1 MTAKKF
7 VSLLVAVVL
16 CLTLMPVGLVRAQ
29 EEPVL
34 TVGDHS
40 VPFLYRDGYYVA
52 SATVTPEVKKFTASG
67 GTLPAHEQEIS
78 VVGERL
84 LVVNYHDGAFNY
96 KLLPLKSDGVVL
108 EDVKLIRYPEGA
120 VPAGTE
126 VTFYVYTPRR
136 DVSKVVLTL
145 TDRGLSDDQAP
156 TSGKPKAVKD
166 IELTKVAESNDGFYD
181 VWSYKFTPEEVTW
194 YQYVAYAYD
203 GSKKR
208 QVGEG
213 RLTVYDPDFT
223 TPDWLKNAVIYQ
235 IFPDRFKNG
244 NPENDVTEEGQ
255 KFTFHDDY
263 FDEDFTL
270 PGDYMGQLI
279 QGANWADPVTS
290 WATVTMTDGSK
301 KCGYVDSY
309 RFYGGD
315 LEGIIEELD
324 YLKSLGVTAIYLN
337 PIFPSET
344 THRYD
349 PASYFGVDPR
359 LGDAETFKKLTEEA
373 AKRGIKI
380 INDITPDH
388 SGDDSLYFDVK
399 GAYSTVGAHESQE
412 SPFFDWYT
420 FTEWPDKWQGW
431 AGFSAMPIIN
441 VLNPKVQ
448 EFFLT
453 GEKNVMKYWHE
464 LGSSGWRVDVA
475 MQVPMG
481 FTRQMRKA
489 LKALDPDNVM
499 IAEVWDHYDQ
509 VIPMVLGD
517 SFDSAMNYRVRSL
530 LIGDWDN
537 DHAGTNPKFQGFF
550 LKKEM
555 TQEDFWQNYL
565 QMKNDYPREAF
576 YAMMNLVDSHDA
588 ARPLYYLTNTWDDKA
603 KDAMKAL
610 SFFLYTI
617 PGAPTTFYGD
627 EAGATNEGEFGCNKD
642 RPITDDPFMRVPF
655 PWGNEDTN
663 LQEWYKNLGAVRNE
677 YSFLRTGEIQPLLVE
692 GSDRVIAYLRYDE
705 NGTALALFNGSDE
718 TATVSVDVGY
728 YLKEDAALKGVI
740 GEDMK
745 LEGGVLTLTLK
756 PFETRLAVTTDSVS
770 KADQIDLKGAVDG
783 QKVTLTFSGNAVVE
797 KRDLTTGEV
806 TTLEAKDGLEDVAR
820 AGHKYIYTVSVLEDG
835 LKVAEG
841 TYTAEIAGQEE
852 VEPPIVAEE
861 EEEPEVPS
869 AVLTPVVIEDPE
881 GDDYGPGYYTY
892 PTDPVFKDGD
902 FDLLKFELGLYE
914 GSYTATYTV
923 GNLDDAWGSTIGLS
937 KATYFLFI
945 DSKAD
950 EGTTQGIEGL
960 NISFAENFKWDVALQ
975 IEGWESKVYKVSSGE
990 INAANAADL
999 GVEIK
1004 GTEGAPGQVVV
1015 YIPKDVVG
1023 ELTAESKI
1031 MVMVAGQDGYGVNR
1045 IRQVTP
1051 EAQQWRFGG
1060 GNEEGTAPAVIDM
1073 IVPEG
1078 MKQEEILDYKT
1089 KAVAIPGVSLKPF
1102 FITEGEERLTILT
1115 PQDNTV
1121 VNTTQVDITVK
1132 VLDANL
1138 KKVIIGEKAFDVAE
1152 GENVLT
1158 GVALP
1163 NEGENLIEI
1172 TDEAGRVLASVK
1184 VVRDTVPPQ
1193 IEILSPKEK
1202 DLLTER
1208 LVAVTGKTEPRVKVQ
1223 LELLAPGNL
1232 AADPVITNA
1241 DAEGNVK
1248 VDAAFR
1254 AFVGLNI
1261 MKVTVTDSA
1270 GNSSVTYRLFAYD
1283 RPHKAVLTIGSKQ
1296 MDVNVDTYELDV
1308 APYIKNDYTMVPLR
1322 FVAEAFG
1329 AKVGWDDA
1337 TKTVTIDFAGH
1348 NMKVVIG
1355 SSEAVVDGEAV
1366 TMPLPAEIVNSR
1378 TMVPVRFISEAFGF
1392 TVKWDGV
1399 ARTVTITYP

>member
-1 MTAKKF
+1 VKKVF
-7 VSLLVAVVL
+7 SWALVFLL
-16 CLTLMPVGLVRAQ
+16 CLTILPTGLVRAQ
-29 EEPVL
+29 ETPVL
-34 TVGDHS
+34 TVADQS

-52 SATVTPEVKKFTASG
+52 SATVTPEVNKFTAGG
-67 GTLPAHEQEIS
+67 GTLPTHEQEIT
-78 VVGERL
+78 VPGERL

-96 KLLPLKSDGVVL
+96 KLLPLKSDGVVM
-108 EDVKLIRYPEGA
+108 EDVKLTRYPEGA

-126 VTFYVYTPRR
+126 VIFYVYTPRR

-145 TDRGLSDDQAP
+145 SDRGLSDEQAP

-166 IELTKVAESNDGFYD
+166 VELTKVAESNDGFYD
-181 VWSYKFTPEEVTW
+181 VWSYKFTAEEVTW

-203 GSKKR
+203 GAKKR

-244 NPENDVTEEGQ
+244 NPENDVTQEGQ
-255 KFTFHDDY
+255 EFIFHDDY

-270 PGDYMGQLI
+270 PGDYLGQLI
-279 QGANWADPVTS
+279 QGANWTDPVTS

-315 LEGIIEELD
+315 LDGIIEELD
-324 YLKSLGVTAIYLN
+324 YLQSLGVTAIYLN

-359 LGDAETFKKLTEEA
+359 LGDAETFKRLTEEA

-420 FTEWPDKWQGW
+420 FTQWPDKWQGW

-453 GEKNVMKYWHE
+453 GEKNVMKYWNE

-475 MQVPMG
+475 MQIPMG
-481 FTRQMRKA
+481 FTREMRKA

-537 DHAGTNPKFQGFF
+537 DHVGTNPKFQGFF

-555 TQEDFWQNYL
+555 TQEDFWQKYR

-588 ARPLYYLTNTWDDKA
+588 ARPLYYLNNTWDDHA

-655 PWGNEDTN
+655 PWGKEDTN

-705 NGTALALFNGSDE
+705 NATALALFNGSDE

-728 YLKEDAALKGVI
+728 YLKADAALKGVI

-745 LEGGVLTLTLK
+745 LEDGVLKLTLQ
-756 PFETRLAVTTDSVS
+756 PFETRLGVSTDSVS
-770 KADQIDLKGAVDG
+770 KAQQIDLQGAVNNG
-783 QKVTLTFSGNAVVE
+783 QKVTLTFSGNAIVE

-806 TTLEAKDGLEDVAR
+806 ITLEAKDGLEDAAR
-820 AGHKYIYTVSVLEDG
+820 AGHKYMYTVSVLEDG

-841 TYTAEIAGQEE
+841 TYTAQIGGQEE
-852 VEPPIVAEE
+852 VEPPIEAEE
-861 EEEPEVPS
+861 EEGPETPA

-892 PTDPVFKDGD
+892 PTDPVFKEGD
-902 FDLLKFELGLYE
+902 FDLLKFEFGLYE

-923 GNLDDAWGSTIGLS
+923 GNLDNAWASPNGLS

-945 DSKAD
+945 DNKAD

-960 NISFAENFKWDVALQ
+960 NISFAENFKWDIAFQ
-975 IEGWESKVYKVSSGE
+975 IEGWESKVYQVSSGE
-990 INAANAADL
+990 ISAANTADL
-999 GVEIK
+999 GIEIK
-1004 GTEGAPGQVVV
+1004 GIEGAPGQVVV
-1015 YIPKDVVG
+1015 DIPKEVIG

-1031 MVMVAGQDGYGVNR
+1031 MVMVAGQDGYGTNR

-1051 EAQQWRFGG
+1051 EPQQWRFGG
-1060 GNEEGTAPAVIDM
+1060 GNEAGTAPAVIDM

-1089 KAVAIPGVSLKPF
+1089 KAVTIPGVSLKPF
-1102 FITEGEERLTILT
+1102 FVSEGEERLAILT
-1115 PQDNTV
+1115 PQDGAVFNTM
-1121 VNTTQVDITVK
+1121 QVDITVK
-1132 VLDANL
+1132 VLDAYL
-1138 KKVIIGEKAFDVAE
+1138 KQVSIGEKTFDVVE

-1172 TDEAGRVLASVK
+1172 ADEAGRVLASVK
-1184 VVRDTVPPQ
+1184 VIRDTVPPQ

-1208 LVAVTGKTEPRVKVQ
+1208 LVAVTGKTEPRVRVQ

-1232 AADPVITNA
+1232 AADPVVTNA

-1283 RPHKAVLTIGSKQ
+1283 RPHTAVLTIGSKQ

-1308 APYIKNDYTMVPLR
+1308 APYIKNDYTMIPLR

-1337 TKTVTIDFAGH
+1337 SRTATIDFAGH
-1348 NMKVVIG
+1348 SIKVAIG
-1355 SSEAVVDGEAV
+1355 SSEAVVDGETV

>member
-1 MTAKKF
+1 
-7 VSLLVAVVL
+7 
-16 CLTLMPVGLVRAQ
+16 
-29 EEPVL
+29 
-34 TVGDHS
+34 
-40 VPFLYRDGYYVA
+40 
-52 SATVTPEVKKFTASG
+52 
-67 GTLPAHEQEIS
+67 
-78 VVGERL
+78 
-84 LVVNYHDGAFNY
+84 
-96 KLLPLKSDGVVL
+96 
-108 EDVKLIRYPEGA
+108 
-120 VPAGTE
+120 
-126 VTFYVYTPRR
+126 
-136 DVSKVVLTL
+136 
-145 TDRGLSDDQAP
+145 
-156 TSGKPKAVKD
+156 
-166 IELTKVAESNDGFYD
+166 
-181 VWSYKFTPEEVTW
+181 
-194 YQYVAYAYD
+194 
-203 GSKKR
+203 
-208 QVGEG
+208 
-213 RLTVYDPDFT
+213 
-223 TPDWLKNAVIYQ
+223 
-235 IFPDRFKNG
+235 
-244 NPENDVTEEGQ
+244 
-255 KFTFHDDY
+255 
-263 FDEDFTL
+263 
-270 PGDYMGQLI
+270 
-279 QGANWADPVTS
+279 
-290 WATVTMTDGSK
+290 
-301 KCGYVDSY
+301 
-309 RFYGGD
+309 
-315 LEGIIEELD
+315 
-324 YLKSLGVTAIYLN
+324 
-337 PIFPSET
+337 
-344 THRYD
+344 
-349 PASYFGVDPR
+349 
-359 LGDAETFKKLTEEA
+359 
-373 AKRGIKI
+373 
-380 INDITPDH
+380 
-388 SGDDSLYFDVK
+388 
-399 GAYSTVGAHESQE
+399 
-412 SPFFDWYT
+412 
-420 FTEWPDKWQGW
+420 
-431 AGFSAMPIIN
+431 
-441 VLNPKVQ
+441 
-448 EFFLT
+448 
-453 GEKNVMKYWHE
+453 
-464 LGSSGWRVDVA
+464 
-475 MQVPMG
+475 VPMG
-481 FTRQMRKA
+481 FTREMRRA

-555 TQEDFWQNYL
+555 TQEDFWQKYL

-603 KDAMKAL
+603 KDALKAL

-655 PWGNEDTN
+655 PWGKEDTN

-677 YSFLRTGEIQPLLVE
+677 YSFLRTGEMQPLVVE

-728 YLKEDAALKGVI
+728 YLKENAALKGVI

-745 LEGGVLTLTLK
+745 LEGGSLTLTLK

-820 AGHKYIYTVSVLEDG
+820 AGHKYIYTVSVLADG

-852 VEPPIVAEE
+852 VEPPIEAEE

-869 AVLTPVVIEDPE
+869 VVLTPVVIEDPE

-923 GNLDDAWGSTIGLS
+923 GNLDNAWGSDNGLS

-1015 YIPKDVVG
+1015 DIPKDVVG
-1023 ELTAESKI
+1023 ELTAESKM
-1031 MVMVAGQDGYGVNR
+1031 MVMVAGQDGYGANR

-1089 KAVAIPGVSLKPF
+1089 KTVAIPGVSLKPF

-1115 PQDNTV
+1115 PQDGTV

-1132 VLDANL
+1132 VLDVNL

-1184 VVRDTVPPQ
+1184 VIRDTVPPQ

-1270 GNSSVTYRLFAYD
+1270 GNSSVIYRLFAYD
-1283 RPHKAVLTIGSKQ
+1283 RPHTAVLTIGSKQ

-1308 APYIKNDYTMVPLR
+1308 APYIKEGYTMVPLR

-1348 NMKVVIG
+1348 SIKVAIG
-1355 SSEAVVDGEAV
+1355 STEAVVDGETV

-1392 TVKWDGV
+1392 TVKWDDNTKV
-1399 ARTVTITYP
+1399 ITITYP

>member
-1 MTAKKF
+1 
-7 VSLLVAVVL
+7 
-16 CLTLMPVGLVRAQ
+16 
-29 EEPVL
+29 
-34 TVGDHS
+34 
-40 VPFLYRDGYYVA
+40 
-52 SATVTPEVKKFTASG
+52 
-67 GTLPAHEQEIS
+67 
-78 VVGERL
+78 
-84 LVVNYHDGAFNY
+84 
-96 KLLPLKSDGVVL
+96 
-108 EDVKLIRYPEGA
+108 
-120 VPAGTE
+120 
-126 VTFYVYTPRR
+126 
-136 DVSKVVLTL
+136 
-145 TDRGLSDDQAP
+145 
-156 TSGKPKAVKD
+156 
-166 IELTKVAESNDGFYD
+166 
-181 VWSYKFTPEEVTW
+181 
-194 YQYVAYAYD
+194 
-203 GSKKR
+203 
-208 QVGEG
+208 
-213 RLTVYDPDFT
+213 
-223 TPDWLKNAVIYQ
+223 
-235 IFPDRFKNG
+235 
-244 NPENDVTEEGQ
+244 
-255 KFTFHDDY
+255 
-263 FDEDFTL
+263 
-270 PGDYMGQLI
+270 
-279 QGANWADPVTS
+279 
-290 WATVTMTDGSK
+290 
-301 KCGYVDSY
+301 
-309 RFYGGD
+309 
-315 LEGIIEELD
+315 
-324 YLKSLGVTAIYLN
+324 
-337 PIFPSET
+337 
-344 THRYD
+344 
-349 PASYFGVDPR
+349 
-359 LGDAETFKKLTEEA
+359 
-373 AKRGIKI
+373 
-380 INDITPDH
+380 
-388 SGDDSLYFDVK
+388 
-399 GAYSTVGAHESQE
+399 
-412 SPFFDWYT
+412 
-420 FTEWPDKWQGW
+420 
-431 AGFSAMPIIN
+431 
-441 VLNPKVQ
+441 
-448 EFFLT
+448 
-453 GEKNVMKYWHE
+453 
-464 LGSSGWRVDVA
+464 
-475 MQVPMG
+475 VPMG
-481 FTRQMRKA
+481 FTREMRRA

-555 TQEDFWQNYL
+555 TQEDFWQKYL

-603 KDAMKAL
+603 KDALKAL

-655 PWGNEDTN
+655 PWGKEDTN

-677 YSFLRTGEIQPLLVE
+677 YSFLRTGEMQPLVVE

-728 YLKEDAALKGVI
+728 YLKENAALKGVI

-745 LEGGVLTLTLK
+745 LEGGSLTLTLK

-820 AGHKYIYTVSVLEDG
+820 AGHKYIYTVSVLADG

-852 VEPPIVAEE
+852 VEPPIEAEE

-869 AVLTPVVIEDPE
+869 VVLTPVVIEDPE

-923 GNLDDAWGSTIGLS
+923 GNLDNAWGSDNGLS

-1015 YIPKDVVG
+1015 DIPKDVVG
-1023 ELTAESKI
+1023 ELTAESKM
-1031 MVMVAGQDGYGVNR
+1031 MVMVAGQDGYGANR

-1089 KAVAIPGVSLKPF
+1089 KTVAIPGVSLKPF

-1115 PQDNTV
+1115 PQDGTV

-1132 VLDANL
+1132 VLDVNL

-1184 VVRDTVPPQ
+1184 VIRDTVPPQ

-1208 LVAVTGKTEPRVKVQ
+1208 LVAVTAKTEPRVKVQ

-1296 MDVNVDTYELDV
+1296 MDVNVDSYELDV
-1308 APYIKNDYTMVPLR
+1308 APYIKNGYTMVPLR

-1329 AKVGWDDA
+1329 AKVGWDDG
-1337 TKTVTIDFAGH
+1337 TKTVDIDFAGH
-1348 NMKVVIG
+1348 HIKVVIG
-1355 SSEAVVDGEAV
+1355 SAEAVVDDETV

-1392 TVKWDGV
+1392 TVKWDDSTKV
-1399 ARTVTITYP
+1399 ITVTYP

>member
-1 MTAKKF
+1 
-7 VSLLVAVVL
+7 
-16 CLTLMPVGLVRAQ
+16 
-29 EEPVL
+29 
-34 TVGDHS
+34 
-40 VPFLYRDGYYVA
+40 
-52 SATVTPEVKKFTASG
+52 
-67 GTLPAHEQEIS
+67 
-78 VVGERL
+78 
-84 LVVNYHDGAFNY
+84 
-96 KLLPLKSDGVVL
+96 
-108 EDVKLIRYPEGA
+108 
-120 VPAGTE
+120 
-126 VTFYVYTPRR
+126 
-136 DVSKVVLTL
+136 
-145 TDRGLSDDQAP
+145 
-156 TSGKPKAVKD
+156 
-166 IELTKVAESNDGFYD
+166 
-181 VWSYKFTPEEVTW
+181 
-194 YQYVAYAYD
+194 
-203 GSKKR
+203 
-208 QVGEG
+208 
-213 RLTVYDPDFT
+213 
-223 TPDWLKNAVIYQ
+223 
-235 IFPDRFKNG
+235 
-244 NPENDVTEEGQ
+244 
-255 KFTFHDDY
+255 
-263 FDEDFTL
+263 
-270 PGDYMGQLI
+270 
-279 QGANWADPVTS
+279 
-290 WATVTMTDGSK
+290 
-301 KCGYVDSY
+301 
-309 RFYGGD
+309 
-315 LEGIIEELD
+315 
-324 YLKSLGVTAIYLN
+324 
-337 PIFPSET
+337 
-344 THRYD
+344 
-349 PASYFGVDPR
+349 
-359 LGDAETFKKLTEEA
+359 
-373 AKRGIKI
+373 
-380 INDITPDH
+380 
-388 SGDDSLYFDVK
+388 
-399 GAYSTVGAHESQE
+399 
-412 SPFFDWYT
+412 
-420 FTEWPDKWQGW
+420 
-431 AGFSAMPIIN
+431 
-441 VLNPKVQ
+441 
-448 EFFLT
+448 
-453 GEKNVMKYWHE
+453 
-464 LGSSGWRVDVA
+464 
-475 MQVPMG
+475 VPMG
-481 FTRQMRKA
+481 FTREMRRA

-555 TQEDFWQNYL
+555 TQEDFWQKYL

-603 KDAMKAL
+603 KDALKAL

-655 PWGNEDTN
+655 PWGKEDTN

-677 YSFLRTGEIQPLLVE
+677 YSFLRTGEMQPLVVE

-728 YLKEDAALKGVI
+728 YLKENAALKGVI

-745 LEGGVLTLTLK
+745 LEGGSLTLTLK

-820 AGHKYIYTVSVLEDG
+820 AGHKYIYTVSVLADG

-852 VEPPIVAEE
+852 VEPPIEAEE

-869 AVLTPVVIEDPE
+869 VVLTPVVIEDPE

-923 GNLDDAWGSTIGLS
+923 GNLDNAWGSDNGLS

-1023 ELTAESKI
+1023 ELTAESKM
-1031 MVMVAGQDGYGVNR
+1031 MVMVAGQDGYGTNR

-1089 KAVAIPGVSLKPF
+1089 KTVAIPGVSLKPF

-1115 PQDNTV
+1115 PQDGTV

-1132 VLDANL
+1132 VLDVNL

-1184 VVRDTVPPQ
+1184 VIRDTVPPQ

-1208 LVAVTGKTEPRVKVQ
+1208 LVAVTAKTEPRVKVQ

-1283 RPHKAVLTIGSKQ
+1283 RPHTAVLTIGSKQ

-1308 APYIKNDYTMVPLR
+1308 APYIKEGYTMVPLR

-1355 SSEAVVDGEAV
+1355 STEAVVDGETV

>member
-1 MTAKKF
+1 VKKVF
-7 VSLLVAVVL
+7 SWALVFVL

-34 TVGDHS
+34 TVGDYS
-40 VPFLYRDGYYVA
+40 VPFLYHDGYYVA
-52 SATVTPEVKKFTASG
+52 SATVTPEVEKFTAGG

-78 VVGERL
+78 VAEERL

-156 TSGKPKAVKD
+156 TSGKPKAVKNV
-166 IELTKVAESNDGFYD
+166 ELTKVAESNDGFYD
-181 VWSYKFTPEEVTW
+181 IWSYKFTPEEVTW

-223 TPDWLKNAVIYQ
+223 TPEWLKNAVIYQ

-270 PGDYMGQLI
+270 PGDYLGQLI

-481 FTRQMRKA
+481 FTREMRKA

-555 TQEDFWQNYL
+555 TQEDFWQKYL
-565 QMKNDYPREAF
+565 QMKNDYPREAL

-603 KDAMKAL
+603 KDALKAL

-655 PWGNEDTN
+655 PWGKEDTN

-677 YSFLRTGEIQPLLVE
+677 YSFLRTGEMQPLVVE

-728 YLKEDAALKGVI
+728 YLKENAALKGVL

-745 LEGGVLTLTLK
+745 LEGGILTLTLK

-852 VEPPIVAEE
+852 VEPPIEAEE
-861 EEEPEVPS
+861 EEEPEVPA

-923 GNLDDAWGSTIGLS
+923 GNLDNAWGSDNGLS

-945 DSKAD
+945 DNKAD

-1015 YIPKDVVG
+1015 DIPKEVVG
-1023 ELTAESKI
+1023 ELTAESKM
-1031 MVMVAGQDGYGVNR
+1031 MVMVAGQDGYGTNR

-1060 GNEEGTAPAVIDM
+1060 GNEAGTAPAVIDM

-1089 KAVAIPGVSLKPF
+1089 KAVTIPGVSLKPF

-1138 KKVIIGEKAFDVAE
+1138 KQVIIGEKAFDVAE

-1184 VVRDTVPPQ
+1184 VIRDTVPPQ

-1208 LVAVTGKTEPRVKVQ
+1208 LVAVTAKTEPRVKVQ
-1223 LELLAPGNL
+1223 LELLAPGDL

-1283 RPHKAVLTIGSKQ
+1283 RPHTAVLTIGSKQ

-1308 APYIKNDYTMVPLR
+1308 APYIKEGYTMVPLR

-1355 SSEAVVDGEAV
+1355 STEAVADGETV

-1392 TVKWDGV
+1392 IVKWDGV

>member
-1 MTAKKF
+1 
-7 VSLLVAVVL
+7 
-16 CLTLMPVGLVRAQ
+16 
-29 EEPVL
+29 
-34 TVGDHS
+34 
-40 VPFLYRDGYYVA
+40 
-52 SATVTPEVKKFTASG
+52 
-67 GTLPAHEQEIS
+67 
-78 VVGERL
+78 
-84 LVVNYHDGAFNY
+84 
-96 KLLPLKSDGVVL
+96 
-108 EDVKLIRYPEGA
+108 
-120 VPAGTE
+120 
-126 VTFYVYTPRR
+126 
-136 DVSKVVLTL
+136 
-145 TDRGLSDDQAP
+145 
-156 TSGKPKAVKD
+156 
-166 IELTKVAESNDGFYD
+166 
-181 VWSYKFTPEEVTW
+181 
-194 YQYVAYAYD
+194 
-203 GSKKR
+203 
-208 QVGEG
+208 
-213 RLTVYDPDFT
+213 
-223 TPDWLKNAVIYQ
+223 
-235 IFPDRFKNG
+235 
-244 NPENDVTEEGQ
+244 
-255 KFTFHDDY
+255 
-263 FDEDFTL
+263 
-270 PGDYMGQLI
+270 
-279 QGANWADPVTS
+279 
-290 WATVTMTDGSK
+290 
-301 KCGYVDSY
+301 
-309 RFYGGD
+309 
-315 LEGIIEELD
+315 
-324 YLKSLGVTAIYLN
+324 
-337 PIFPSET
+337 
-344 THRYD
+344 
-349 PASYFGVDPR
+349 
-359 LGDAETFKKLTEEA
+359 
-373 AKRGIKI
+373 
-380 INDITPDH
+380 
-388 SGDDSLYFDVK
+388 
-399 GAYSTVGAHESQE
+399 
-412 SPFFDWYT
+412 
-420 FTEWPDKWQGW
+420 
-431 AGFSAMPIIN
+431 
-441 VLNPKVQ
+441 
-448 EFFLT
+448 
-453 GEKNVMKYWHE
+453 
-464 LGSSGWRVDVA
+464 
-475 MQVPMG
+475 VPMG
-481 FTRQMRKA
+481 FTREMRRA

-555 TQEDFWQNYL
+555 TQEDFWQKYL

-603 KDAMKAL
+603 KDALKAL

-655 PWGNEDTN
+655 PWGKEDTN

-677 YSFLRTGEIQPLLVE
+677 YSFLRTGEMQPLVVE

-728 YLKEDAALKGVI
+728 YLKENAALKGVI

-745 LEGGVLTLTLK
+745 LEGGSLTLTLK

-820 AGHKYIYTVSVLEDG
+820 AGHKYIYTVSVLADG

-852 VEPPIVAEE
+852 VEPPIEAEE

-869 AVLTPVVIEDPE
+869 VVLTPVVIEDPE

-923 GNLDDAWGSTIGLS
+923 GNLDNAWGSDNGLS

-1015 YIPKDVVG
+1015 DIPKDVVG
-1023 ELTAESKI
+1023 ELTAESKM
-1031 MVMVAGQDGYGVNR
+1031 MVMVAGQDGYGANR

-1089 KAVAIPGVSLKPF
+1089 KTVAIPGVSLKPF

-1115 PQDNTV
+1115 PQDGTV

-1132 VLDANL
+1132 VLDVNL

-1184 VVRDTVPPQ
+1184 VIRDTVPAQ

-1296 MDVNVDTYELDV
+1296 MDVNVDSYELDV
-1308 APYIKNDYTMVPLR
+1308 APYIKNGYTMVPLR

-1329 AKVGWDDA
+1329 AKVGWDDG
-1337 TKTVTIDFAGH
+1337 TKTVDIDFAGH
-1348 NMKVVIG
+1348 HIKVVIG
-1355 SSEAVVDGEAV
+1355 SAEAVVDDETV

-1392 TVKWDGV
+1392 TVKWDDSTKV
-1399 ARTVTITYP
+1399 ITVTYP

>member
-1 MTAKKF
+1 
-7 VSLLVAVVL
+7 
-16 CLTLMPVGLVRAQ
+16 
-29 EEPVL
+29 
-34 TVGDHS
+34 
-40 VPFLYRDGYYVA
+40 VPFVYRDGYYVA
-52 SATVTPEVKKFTASG
+52 SATVTPEVKKFIAG
-67 GTLPAHEQEIS
+67 GGALPTHEQEITVS
-78 VVGERL
+78 EERL

-96 KLLPLKSDGVVL
+96 KLLPLKSDGVVM

-145 TDRGLSDDQAP
+145 SDRGLSDEQAP

-166 IELTKVAESNDGFYD
+166 VELTKVAESNDGFYD
-181 VWSYKFTPEEVTW
+181 IWTYKFSANEVTW

-223 TPDWLKNAVIYQ
+223 TPEWLKNAVIYQ

-270 PGDYMGQLI
+270 PGDYLGQLI

-359 LGDAETFKKLTEEA
+359 LGDTETFKKLTEEA

-555 TQEDFWQNYL
+555 TQEDFWQKYL
-565 QMKNDYPREAF
+565 QMKNDYPREAL

-603 KDAMKAL
+603 KDALKAL

-655 PWGNEDTN
+655 PWGKEDTN

-677 YSFLRTGEIQPLLVE
+677 YSFLRTGEMQPLVVE

-728 YLKEDAALKGVI
+728 YLKENAALKGVI

-745 LEGGVLTLTLK
+745 LEGGSLTLTLK

-820 AGHKYIYTVSVLEDG
+820 AGHKYIYTVSVLADG

-852 VEPPIVAEE
+852 VEPPIEAEE

-869 AVLTPVVIEDPE
+869 VVLTPVVIEDPE

-923 GNLDDAWGSTIGLS
+923 GNLDNAWGSDNGLS

-945 DSKAD
+945 DNKAD

-990 INAANAADL
+990 INAA
-999 GVEIK
+999 
-1004 GTEGAPGQVVV
+1004 
-1015 YIPKDVVG
+1015 
-1023 ELTAESKI
+1023 
-1031 MVMVAGQDGYGVNR
+1031 M
-1045 IRQVTP
+1045 
-1051 EAQQWRFGG
+1051 QQILMWR
-1060 GNEEGTAPAVIDM
+1060 
-1073 IVPEG
+1073 
-1078 MKQEEILDYKT
+1078 
-1089 KAVAIPGVSLKPF
+1089 
-1102 FITEGEERLTILT
+1102 
-1115 PQDNTV
+1115 
-1121 VNTTQVDITVK
+1121 
-1132 VLDANL
+1132 
-1138 KKVIIGEKAFDVAE
+1138 
-1152 GENVLT
+1152 
-1158 GVALP
+1158 
-1163 NEGENLIEI
+1163 
-1172 TDEAGRVLASVK
+1172 
-1184 VVRDTVPPQ
+1184 
-1193 IEILSPKEK
+1193 
-1202 DLLTER
+1202 
-1208 LVAVTGKTEPRVKVQ
+1208 
-1223 LELLAPGNL
+1223 
-1232 AADPVITNA
+1232 
-1241 DAEGNVK
+1241 
-1248 VDAAFR
+1248 
-1254 AFVGLNI
+1254 
-1261 MKVTVTDSA
+1261 
-1270 GNSSVTYRLFAYD
+1270 
-1283 RPHKAVLTIGSKQ
+1283 
-1296 MDVNVDTYELDV
+1296 
-1308 APYIKNDYTMVPLR
+1308 
-1322 FVAEAFG
+1322 
-1329 AKVGWDDA
+1329 
-1337 TKTVTIDFAGH
+1337 
-1348 NMKVVIG
+1348 
-1355 SSEAVVDGEAV
+1355 
-1366 TMPLPAEIVNSR
+1366 
-1378 TMVPVRFISEAFGF
+1378 
-1392 TVKWDGV
+1392 
-1399 ARTVTITYP
+1399 